1 MTRHVIAPTVR
12 ERREQTIRK
21 ENLRGVND
29 VHDLGARRTIHD
41 NVAHAL
47 AVLADTSTFIVGDR
61 CLGDSR
67 RRWLAA
73 PVLVVSEAHFLREYE
88 IGRRHASRQRAAPL
102 PLQVAT
108 NQ

>member
-12 ERREQTIRK
+12 ERAEQTIRK

-47 AVLADTSTFIVGDR
+47 AVSRSSTFIVGDR

-88 IGRRHASRQRAAPL
+88 IGLRHASRQRAAPL
-102 PLQVAT
+102 PLAVPAY
-108 NQ
+108 